1 MEGKQVSA
9 AELKQVWAADFD
21 QLAQEVAQAM
31 NAAQDGHIIAD
42 TEEPVR
48 QANAVFRERLYEK
61 AVGLL
66 PRRQEAFSPSA
77 CRATEQG
84 PAADHLSDGQRA
96 SARA

>member
-66 PRRQEAFSPSA
+66 QRRQEAFSPSA
-77 CRATEQG
+77 CRAAEQG